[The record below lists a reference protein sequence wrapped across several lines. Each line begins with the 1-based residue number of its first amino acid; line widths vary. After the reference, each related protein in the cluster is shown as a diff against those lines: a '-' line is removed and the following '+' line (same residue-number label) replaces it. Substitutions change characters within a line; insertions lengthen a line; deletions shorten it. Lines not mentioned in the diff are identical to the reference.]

1 MGHRHHAQ
9 SGEGSQHGH
18 RLTADQGRAHPSLT
32 QSGNGETAIDQQT
45 LTCDE
50 SGFVAAQPG
59 NHVANIVSPTDTPGR
74 CQSHKRLERLFI
86 RPHPLCHRRV
96 DDAGIDVIDA
106 DAMRAGFQR
115 KGADHGIQPALAGGS
130 QHSRP
135 GSAKMTY

>member
-9 SGEGSQHGH
+9 SGAGSQHGH
-18 RLTADQGRAHPSLT
+18 RLTTDQGRAHQASTHSGLT

-45 LTCDE
+45 LACDE

-86 RPHPLCHRRV
+86 RPIRCAIGVLMMPGLTLL
-96 DDAGIDVIDA
+96 
-106 DAMRAGFQR
+106 MRM
-115 KGADHGIQPALAGGS
+115 P
-130 QHSRP
+130 
-135 GSAKMTY
+135 